1 MHEIGAPP
9 HPRPWP
15 LGEHYDPYLLEHG
28 DQRNVL
34 DQYRYW
40 KVDAIKAHL
49 DASRFP
55 LEIAIEN
62 INRDFN
68 MGTIVRTA
76 NALNIHKIHVVGR
89 KQWNKRGAMMTD
101 VYMNIQYHESV
112 EAFAATMRREE
123 REIIAIDIIP
133 GAVPLSD
140 ATLPVRSVL
149 VFGSEKDGVSAALQD
164 AATAV
169 VHIEQFGSTRSINV
183 GVAAGIVMYE
193 WVRRNI
199 LTRYM

>member
-9 HPRPWP
+9 HPLPWP
-15 LGEHYDPYLLEHG
+15 LDDKFDPVLLERG

-34 DQYRYW
+34 DEYRYW
-40 KVDAIKAHL
+40 KVEAIKASL
-49 DASRFP
+49 DSTRFP

-62 INRDFN
+62 VTRDFN

-112 EAFAATMRREE
+112 DAFVKAMKKDSRD
-123 REIIAIDIIP
+123 IIAIDIIP
-133 GAVPLSD
+133 GAIALSQ
-140 ATLPVRSVL
+140 AELPMHGVL
-149 VFGSEKDGVSAALQD
+149 VFGSEKEGVSTALQE
-164 AATAV
+164 AAKAV
-169 VHIEQFGSTRSINV
+169 VHIEQFGSTRSVNV

-199 LTRYM
+199 LTR

>member
-1 MHEIGAPP
+1 MHEIGVPP
-9 HPRPWP
+9 HPQPWP
-15 LGEHYDPYLLEHG
+15 QDDKFDPVLLERG

-34 DQYRYW
+34 DKYRYW
-40 KVDAIKAHL
+40 KVEAIKAHL
-49 DASRFP
+49 DSTRFP

-62 INRDFN
+62 ISRDFN

-112 EAFAATMRREE
+112 ELFVEAMKKDSRD
-123 REIIAIDIIP
+123 IIAIDIIP
-133 GAVPLSD
+133 GAIALSQ
-140 ATLPVRSVL
+140 AELPMHGVL
-149 VFGSEKDGVSAALQD
+149 VFGSEKEGVSTALQE
-164 AATAV
+164 AAKAV
-169 VHIEQFGSTRSINV
+169 VHIEQFGSTRSVNV

-199 LTRYM
+199 LTR